1 MENEKETLTHNVEA
15 GDKINFNGTNGKVV
29 KLLENS
35 IIVEYFNSELE
46 DIDRTVLTQDEYTKK

>member
-1 MENEKETLTHNVEA
+1 MGTEKEVHSHNVKE
-15 GDKINFNGTNGKVV
+15 GDKISFNGNNGKVI

-35 IIVEYFNSELE
+35 IIVEYFNNESE